1 MVRKQVKQI
10 TKLNT
15 DNMNR
20 KKIIKNIIVAIVV
33 CLCGGFG
40 SSLYA
45 QEATAIKL
53 EGTVINEYGQPVG
66 SAVFTTGNGNIYAT
80 AQDGTYTLNAG
91 EDDIVISAKGY
102 QNKRITPADIAENG
116 EIKLKFDPHHTG
128 GYVDVGYF
136 SLPKNAFPGS
146 AVSVTGIELDKTPT
160 NVFTETLAGHLPG
173 LYTKQDRSELTF
185 FGYTNVSKMVRGQ
198 NTNNGH
204 TPTIIIDGIICPNQ
218 YWEFLSP
225 KEVESVTVLKD
236 GATNAIY
243 GIQGASGTIVVT
255 TKRGYIGKKKIEAY
269 ADYSI
274 QQMIRRPKFVNSL
287 QYAGLRNQAGVND
300 GLSPYSQFSETDME
314 GFRTGDPMY
323 YPNNNWYDMFV
334 KDLVMRQRVGVN
346 IAGGSEKVRYF
357 SNISYLHQGEP
368 IIVADE
374 ADRKYDPNP
383 NVNVVNFRSNIDVK
397 LNNYLT
403 GFMRLTGNVKRE
415 MLAGSSENQ
424 THYSRIL
431 NLPPTMY
438 GPLTPIIEDDPDA
451 SNQVVTIETTDDP
464 AYGSINRSG
473 FAQVIETNVIAQAG
487 LTLDLDFLI
496 KGLSASGSMAY
507 QTYIR
512 NTTTTSQ
519 SYERWMRTGPMN
531 ELTFT
536 KKGSAENTPLAYSK
550 GSIFFYHLNLLGQLN
565 YNRRFGLHSLNS
577 MAYIFYQQQEKEV
590 ASGSGMLPY
599 KRQSMGVT
607 ATYGYNDRYY
617 LKGDLGYSGSE
628 QFAPDNRYIATP
640 AVSAS
645 WIVSKEDF
653 LADAP
658 VLSLLKLRASYA
670 LGANDQL
677 GGDRFLYL
685 DYIDAGG
692 NEGLKGNPD
701 LSAEQIKMQNYG
713 VDLGLLNSITLS
725 FDYFHHRTDNMLVS
739 IGSTVPV
746 YQGIPLNNYPKLNN
760 GKMENKGFE
769 IEFSYD
775 KRLTPDLSVFA
786 TAAFSQAVNKVLKV
800 NESPYAEDYPY
811 RYHSEG
817 YPAGQLWGLMINK
830 SNGNGMFNSAEEL
843 AGYGLTYSHGTP
855 RVGDFIYYDLNGDGV
870 IDEKDY
876 APIGYPSFPQ
886 QYYSLLAGVNFKN
899 LEFSLL
905 FQGVNRTSFMFSG
918 VGAYEYQSEGIF
930 NDIHMNAW
938 TPERYAAG
946 AEITFPA
953 LSLKQSTNHTS
964 NSYFLQNGAYL
975 RLKNAEIAY
984 TLPANISRK
993 IGAEKIRVAL
1003 TGMNLFTFD
1012 KLRTKYVDPEIRNMN
1027 GFQPYRVYNLGVSIT
1042 F

>member
-1 MVRKQVKQI
+1 M
-10 TKLNT
+10 

-20 KKIIKNIIVAIVV
+20 KNIIKNSIMAIIVW
-33 CLCGGFG
+33 LCSGFCADMH
-40 SSLYA
+40 A

-53 EGTVINEYGQPVG
+53 EGTVVNEYGQPVG
-66 SAVFTTGNGNIYAT
+66 GAIFTAGNGITYAT
-80 AQDGTYTLNAG
+80 ALDGKYTLNVG
-91 EDDIVISAKGY
+91 NDDMVISAKGY
-102 QNKRITPADIAENG
+102 QNKRITPTDIAENG
-116 EIKLKFDPHHTG
+116 EIKLEFDPHHTG

-136 SLPKNAFPGS
+136 SLPKEAFPGS
-146 AVSVTGIELDKTPT
+146 AASVTGDELDKMPT
-160 NVFTETLAGHLPG
+160 NVFTETFAGRLLG
-173 LYTKQDRSELTF
+173 LQTRQERTELTF
-185 FGYTNVSKMVRGQ
+185 FGYTNVSKMVRGR
-198 NTNNGH
+198 NSYNGYS
-204 TPTIIIDGIICPNQ
+204 PTIIIDGIICPNQ

-255 TKRGYIGKKKIEAY
+255 TKRGYIGKKKVETY

-287 QYAGLRNQAGVND
+287 QYTELRNQAGVND
-300 GLSPYSQFSETDME
+300 GLVPYSQFKETDME
-314 GFRTGDPMY
+314 GFRSGDATY

-334 KDLVMRQRVGVN
+334 KDFVMRQRVGVN
-346 IAGGSEKVRYF
+346 IAGGSDRVRYF
-357 SNISYLHQGEP
+357 SNISYLHQSEP

-374 ADRKYDPNP
+374 PGRKYDPNP
-383 NVNVVNFRSNIDVK
+383 NVNVANFRSNIDVK

-415 MLAGSSENQ
+415 MFAGDSENQ

-431 NLPPTMY
+431 DLPPTMY
-438 GPLTPIIEDDPDA
+438 GPMTPIFEDNPDA
-451 SNQVVTIETTDDP
+451 SNQVVTIESTDDP

-473 FAQVIETNVIAQAG
+473 YAQVIETNVIAQAG
-487 LTLDLDFLI
+487 LNLDMGFLT

-512 NTTTTSQ
+512 NITTTSQ
-519 SYERWMRTGPMN
+519 SYERWMRTGPMD
-531 ELTFT
+531 ELVFT
-536 KKGSAENTPLAYSK
+536 KKGSAENTPLVYSK
-550 GSIFFYHLNLLGQLN
+550 GSTFFYHLNLLGQLN
-565 YNRRFGLHSLNS
+565 YNRRFGQHSVNA

-590 ASGSGMLPY
+590 TDGAGMLPY
-599 KRQSMGVT
+599 KRQSMGIS
-607 ATYGYNDRYY
+607 ATYGYRDRYF

-628 QFAPDNRYIATP
+628 QFAPENRYIATP

-645 WIVSKEDF
+645 WIVTKEDF
-653 LADAP
+653 LADVP

-677 GGDRFLYL
+677 GGGRFLYL

-713 VDLGLLNSITLS
+713 FDIGLLNSITLS
-725 FDYFHHRTDNMLVS
+725 FDYFHHRTDNMLVG
-739 IGSTVPV
+739 IGATVPV
-746 YQGIPLNNYPKLNN
+746 YQGIPLGNYPKLNN

-769 IEFSYD
+769 IELSYD
-775 KRLTPDLSVFA
+775 KHLTPDLSVFA
-786 TAAFSQAVNKVLKV
+786 TAGFSQAVNKVIKV
-800 NESPYAEDYPY
+800 NESPYAADYPY
-811 RYHSEG
+811 RYHTEG
-817 YPAGQLWGLMINK
+817 YPTGQNWGLMINE

-855 RVGDFIYYDLNGDGV
+855 RVGDFIYYDLNSDGV

-876 APIGYPSFPQ
+876 APIGHPNFPQ
-886 QYYSLLAGVNFKN
+886 QYFNFLAGVNFKN
-899 LEFSLL
+899 FEISVL
-905 FQGVNRTSFMFSG
+905 FQGVNHTSFMFSG
-918 VGAYEYQSEGIF
+918 VGAYEYQSQGIF
-930 NDIHMNAW
+930 NDIHMSAW

-946 AEITFPA
+946 EEISFPA
-953 LSLKQSTNHTS
+953 LSLKQSTNHVS

-984 TLPANISRK
+984 TLPADIAQK

-1003 TGMNLFTFD
+1003 TGMNLFTLD

-1027 GFQPYRVYNLGVSIT
+1027 GFQPYRVYNIGVSLI